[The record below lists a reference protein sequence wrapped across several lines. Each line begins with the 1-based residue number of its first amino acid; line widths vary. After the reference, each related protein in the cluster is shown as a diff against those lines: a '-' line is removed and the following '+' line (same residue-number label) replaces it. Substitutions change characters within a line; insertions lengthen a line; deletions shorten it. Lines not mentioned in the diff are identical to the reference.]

1 MATIYV
7 AHDQFGHILS
17 VVPEGGDVPVARE
30 GVQVTEASVSG
41 EMEQLE
47 VGEPLSRRCEYE
59 RASRRPTRTSES
71 RLVPLSS
78 SLTSAAPC

>member
-47 VGEPLSRRCEYE
+47 VGEV
-59 RASRRPTRTSES
+59 ASRFHVDVSTNE
-71 RLVPLSS
+71 LVEGPLEPPSQD
-78 SLTSAAPC
+78 

>member
-7 AHDQFGHILS
+7 AHDQFGRILS

-30 GVQVTEASVSG
+30 GVQFMEASLSG

-47 VGEPLSRRCEYE
+47 VGEVARRFHVDVRANELVEGPLEPLS
-59 RASRRPTRTSES
+59 
-71 RLVPLSS
+71 
-78 SLTSAAPC
+78 